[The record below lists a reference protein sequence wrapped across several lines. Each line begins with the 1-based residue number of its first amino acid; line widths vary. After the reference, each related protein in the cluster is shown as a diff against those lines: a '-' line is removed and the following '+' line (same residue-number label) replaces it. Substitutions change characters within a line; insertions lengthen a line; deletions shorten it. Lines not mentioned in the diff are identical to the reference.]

1 MSTILEVK
9 DLEKSFGGVPVLRG
23 VSFQIEPGQVVALA
37 GENGAGKST
46 LFKIITGQIRQDEGS
61 VLVGGTTHAKLDPR
75 MARDLGVA
83 IVPQEL
89 ATYPEMMV
97 YENLFVGRELK
108 SSIGILDRPAMI
120 RQATAMLE
128 VFEINLNPKT
138 KMGTLSTALAQ
149 IIEIIK
155 ATTANAQVI
164 LLDEPTSSIPDQEVE
179 LLYRIVRQL
188 RSNGVAMLYTTHRMS
203 EIQELADRV
212 IVMRD
217 GQVVMDADIAH
228 APERE
233 IITAMIGRDLK
244 DLFPA
249 KGIPKVDVMLAVS
262 SLTIGRHHPGVS
274 LEVHSG
280 EILGLGGLVGA
291 GRTEIVEAIF
301 GVRRSYTGNILVAGK
316 DVTRNSPTASIDA
329 GLAIVPEDR
338 KGSGLV
344 LSRSVL
350 DNGTLPH
357 LKSLSTAG
365 ILRGRF
371 RRKIVGDS
379 MESVALKAR
388 SLDQLVGTLSGG
400 NQQKVVI
407 ARWLGHDTKVLL
419 LDEPTRGV
427 DVGARGEI
435 YNIIRELADSGLA
448 VLLVSSDMPELI
460 GLSNRVMVIRD
471 QQIAGELSQSDLA
484 KSDVQEKIFRYA
496 SGLDSQKV
504 A

>member
-1 MSTILEVK
+1 MSAILEVK
-9 DLEKSFGGVPVLRG
+9 DLEKSFGGVPVLQG
-23 VSFQIEPGQVVALA
+23 VSFQIQPGQVVALA

-46 LFKIITGQIRQDEGS
+46 LFKIITGQVRQDEGIVLLGGS
-61 VLVGGTTHAKLDPR
+61 VQSKLDPR
-75 MARDLGVA
+75 LARDLGIA

-89 ATYPEMMV
+89 ATYPEMTV

-108 SSIGILDRPAMI
+108 TSLGILDRKAMI
-120 RQATAMLE
+120 RQATEMLE
-128 VFEINLNPKT
+128 VFEIGLNPRT

-149 IIEIIK
+149 IVEIVK
-155 ATTANAQVI
+155 ATTANAKVI
-164 LLDEPTSSIPDQEVE
+164 LLDEPTSSIPEQEVAF
-179 LLYRIVRQL
+179 LYKIIRQL
-188 RSNGVAMLYTTHRMS
+188 RSNGVAMVYTTHRMS

-217 GQVVMDADIAH
+217 GQVVMDAEISE

-233 IITAMIGRDLK
+233 IVTAMIGRELK

-249 KGIPKVDVMLAVS
+249 KGTPKADVVLSVS
-262 SLTIGRHHPGVS
+262 SLSLGRHHSGIS
-274 LEVHSG
+274 LDVNAG

-301 GVRRSYTGNILVAGK
+301 GVRRSYSGHVQLAGNEII
-316 DVTRNSPTASIDA
+316 RNSAAASIDA
-329 GLAIVPEDR
+329 GIAIVPEDR
-338 KGSGLV
+338 KGAGLV

-350 DNGTLPH
+350 DNGSLPH
-357 LKSLSTAG
+357 LGSLSTAG
-365 ILRGRF
+365 ILRGRY
-371 RRKIVGDS
+371 RRKIVGQS

-388 SLDQLVGTLSGG
+388 SIDQLVGTLSGG

-460 GLSNRVMVIRD
+460 GLSNRVMVIKD
-471 QQIAGELSQSDLA
+471 QQIVGELSQSDLER
-484 KSDVQEKIFRYA
+484 SDVQEKIFRYA

>member
-1 MSTILEVK
+1 MTAILEVRA
-9 DLEKSFGGVPVLRG
+9 LEKSFGGVPVLKG
-23 VSFQIEPGQVVALA
+23 VGFSVEAGQVVALA

-46 LFKIITGQIRQDEGS
+46 IFKIISGQVRQDAGEVIVDGNQ
-61 VLVGGTTHAKLDPR
+61 VAKIDSR
-75 MARDLGVA
+75 IARDLGIA

-89 ATYPEMMV
+89 ATYPELLV
-97 YENLFVGRELK
+97 YENLFVGREIRTKLGLLNR
-108 SSIGILDRPAMI
+108 SEMIARSTEMLGVFGIELD
-120 RQATAMLE
+120 
-128 VFEINLNPKT
+128 PKT

-149 IIEIIK
+149 IVEVIK
-155 ATTANAQVI
+155 ATTSNARVI
-164 LLDEPTSSIPDQEVE
+164 LLDEPTSSIPEQEVAQ
-179 LLYRIVRQL
+179 LYNVIHKL
-188 RSNGVAMLYTTHRMS
+188 RTQGVAMMYTTHRMA

-217 GQVVMDADIAH
+217 GQLVMDNLIKDANEKDIV
-228 APERE
+228 
-233 IITAMIGRDLK
+233 TAMIGRDLNS
-244 DLFPA
+244 LFPSKPVPQKEVA
-249 KGIPKVDVMLAVS
+249 
-262 SLTIGRHHPGVS
+262 
-274 LEVHSG
+274 LEVTGLTTDRKHEGVQFEVRAG

-291 GRTEIVEAIF
+291 GRTEILEAIF
-301 GVRRSYTGNILVAGK
+301 GVRHSFAGEVRVGGK
-316 DVTRNSPTASIDA
+316 LLARNNPGKAIDA

-350 DNGTLPH
+350 DNGSLPH
-357 LKSLSTAG
+357 LDAFSTLG
-365 ILRGRF
+365 IIRGAK

-379 MESVALKAR
+379 MASVALRAR
-388 SLDQLVGTLSGG
+388 SLDQSTGTLSGG

-407 ARWLGHDTKVLL
+407 ARWLGQNTKVLL

-435 YNIIRELADSGLA
+435 YSIIKGLADSGLA

-460 GLSNRVMVIRD
+460 GLSNRVLVVKEH
-471 QQIAGELSQSDLA
+471 QVVGELSQDELQLPN
-484 KSDVQEKIFRYA
+484 VQEKIFRFA